1 MLLNHIRVI
10 SKSKDPFY
18 SGKGWGA
25 FPEKGFLFKQ
35 GNIRYE
41 YCHNWGAIAYIA
53 RCNTGIKSILI

>member
-1 MLLNHIRVI
+1 M
-10 SKSKDPFY
+10 SAEKSKDPFY

-41 YCHNWGAIAYIA
+41 YCNNWGAIAYIA
-53 RCNTGIKSILI
+53 LCNTEIKSI